1 MAVFP
6 RALIAGAGVLIL
18 AGSVVVGLS
27 HHADS
32 AEPAH
37 SGAVQLQQGEQTT
50 DNLKVAQKFVDAY
63 NSGDPA
69 RVKDM
74 LTEDAEILIP
84 AMGMANGRGSEQGQ
98 KAMGLVTQRTIE
110 VHRMIASGDAV
121 AIEFLWHAISSGG
134 PGLAPAGSRL
144 EMEDCIVLDIRDGLV
159 SRYVEYIGRYEGIDL
174 AVVSGRVVGSRQ
186 GS

>member
-1 MAVFP
+1 MAIFP

-32 AEPAH
+32 AEPPH
-37 SGAVQLQQGEQTT
+37 SGAVP
-50 DNLKVAQKFVDAY
+50 LKVAQKFVDAY

-74 LTEDAEILIP
+74 LTEDAKILIP